1 MLFNELR
8 LHGKLAAKRHPMYEK
23 NKIGKYIMYA
33 SFIFWGAYF
42 IFIGIGL
49 AKAICTEV
57 PNMEAYHILNSG
69 LIFALALD
77 FVIRFP
83 FQKTPTQEVKPYLLL
98 PVKRSR
104 ILDFLLLRH
113 GLSSFN
119 LIWLFLFVPFAALT
133 VFPFYGI
140 SGVLTYSI
148 GIWLLMVFNGYW
160 YLLCRTLINEHI
172 WWVVLPIVVYSGI
185 AIAIF
190 IPKTGFISNFFM
202 NLGEGYIEGNLLAYL
217 GTLAATVL
225 VWCINRKVMT
235 GLIYNEINKVE
246 DTKVKT
252 VSEYRFLE
260 RFGEVGEYMRL
271 ELKMLL
277 RNKRCKASLRSVA
290 MLVIIFSII
299 LSFSSTYD
307 HMKSFVQVYS
317 FLGFG
322 MVILIQL
329 MGFEGNYIDGLM
341 TRKESIKSLLTAKYY
356 IYSLAEIIPLI
367 LLIPAFV
374 MGKASLLGAVALIFL
389 TTGPV
394 YCILFQLAVYNH
406 KTVPLNESITGKQSM
421 NTGMQMLISFGLF
434 IVPTTLYGTLPM
446 LLGQTWAY
454 IVILIIGLGF
464 TLTSPMWINNVYVRF
479 MQRRYENMEGFRDS
493 K

>member
-1 MLFNELR
+1 
-8 LHGKLAAKRHPMYEK
+8 
-23 NKIGKYIMYA
+23 
-33 SFIFWGAYF
+33 
-42 IFIGIGL
+42 
-49 AKAICTEV
+49 
-57 PNMEAYHILNSG
+57 
-69 LIFALALD
+69 
-77 FVIRFP
+77 
-83 FQKTPTQEVKPYLLL
+83 
-98 PVKRSR
+98 
-104 ILDFLLLRH
+104 
-113 GLSSFN
+113 
-119 LIWLFLFVPFAALT
+119 
-133 VFPFYGI
+133 
-140 SGVLTYSI
+140 
-148 GIWLLMVFNGYW
+148 MVFNGYW

-374 MGKASLLGAVALIFL
+374 MGKPACWVLS
-389 TTGPV
+389 
-394 YCILFQLAVYNH
+394 H
-406 KTVPLNESITGKQSM
+406 
-421 NTGMQMLISFGLF
+421 
-434 IVPTTLYGTLPM
+434 
-446 LLGQTWAY
+446 
-454 IVILIIGLGF
+454 
-464 TLTSPMWINNVYVRF
+464 
-479 MQRRYENMEGFRDS
+479 
-493 K
+493 

>member
-1 MLFNELR
+1 
-8 LHGKLAAKRHPMYEK
+8 
-23 NKIGKYIMYA
+23 
-33 SFIFWGAYF
+33 
-42 IFIGIGL
+42 
-49 AKAICTEV
+49 
-57 PNMEAYHILNSG
+57 
-69 LIFALALD
+69 
-77 FVIRFP
+77 
-83 FQKTPTQEVKPYLLL
+83 
-98 PVKRSR
+98 
-104 ILDFLLLRH
+104 
-113 GLSSFN
+113 
-119 LIWLFLFVPFAALT
+119 
-133 VFPFYGI
+133 
-140 SGVLTYSI
+140 
-148 GIWLLMVFNGYW
+148 
-160 YLLCRTLINEHI
+160 
-172 WWVVLPIVVYSGI
+172 
-185 AIAIF
+185 
-190 IPKTGFISNFFM
+190 
-202 NLGEGYIEGNLLAYL
+202 
-217 GTLAATVL
+217 
-225 VWCINRKVMT
+225 
-235 GLIYNEINKVE
+235 
-246 DTKVKT
+246 
-252 VSEYRFLE
+252 
-260 RFGEVGEYMRL
+260 MRL

-464 TLTSPMWINNVYVRF
+464 TLTSPMWINNVYVSF